1 MLFFYIRH
9 GDPIYDPDSLTPLGE
24 RQAEAVGKR
33 LSMFG
38 IDKVFSSTSNR
49 AMQTAKPTCEMV
61 KKELTTLDFCNESH
75 AWSEF
80 TVDNGRGGR
89 CWTFHKPECLEV
101 MTSAEIIVLGAS
113 WYEHPY
119 FADGK
124 FKDGVERITAESDKL
139 FYSLGYEH
147 IPGTGAYKAINPTDE
162 RVALFA
168 HQGFGLAFL
177 SCVLGIPYPII
188 AGHFDFGHT
197 GMTVIE
203 FPDRGGISVP
213 KVLTMASDGHLYRE
227 GLPTNYNNGNHLRF

>member
-33 LSMFG
+33 LAMFG
-38 IDKVFSSTSNR
+38 VDKVFASTSRR
-49 AMQTAKPTCEMV
+49 AMLTAQPTCEMTN
-61 KKELTTLDFCNESH
+61 KELITLDFCNEGY
-75 AWSEF
+75 AWGEF
-80 TVDNGRGGR
+80 TVNNGRGGR
-89 CWTFHKPECLEV
+89 CWTFHSMECLEL
-101 MTSAEIIVLGAS
+101 MTSAEVIGMGAA

-119 FADGK
+119 FADGN
-124 FKDGVERITAESDKL
+124 FKKGIRRITDESDRL
-139 FYSLGYEH
+139 FSALGYKH
-147 IPGTGAYKAINPTDE
+147 IPGTGNYKAINPTDE

-197 GMTVIE
+197 GMTVID
-203 FPDRGGISVP
+203 FPNRGGISIP

-227 GLPTNYNNGNHLRF
+227 GLTTAYNNDGNLRF